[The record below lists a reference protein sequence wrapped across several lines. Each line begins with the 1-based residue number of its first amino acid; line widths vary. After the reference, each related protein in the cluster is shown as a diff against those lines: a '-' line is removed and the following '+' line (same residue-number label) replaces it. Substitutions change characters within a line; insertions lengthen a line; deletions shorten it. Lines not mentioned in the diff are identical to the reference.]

1 VFQIIKV
8 SAKNILSGKLWLQAP
23 EGVVLKILQLPSM
36 PITEKFLFS
45 SLLNWGRAQV
55 KDKLEVRAKIE
66 NCLKH
71 IRFCSMDYAE
81 FSNLCCVPIPLTA
94 EEKYKIFLSITQKNS
109 KHLPEGFSTVKK
121 PRCIEE
127 ESTSYDWISLKSSL
141 CTNNDLLTKPVI
153 VNVTVKPLRYLTGL
167 LIFSLTGV
175 NAGDT
180 VHLSCAVYSSEHPK
194 ICIASATFNDVVPK
208 GSRGELYFDWP
219 VLMKMGIS
227 YRIELN
233 YIDMPRLPYTYE
245 YLSKSTSYSWYESD
259 PKEKVTVL
267 FALNKPV
274 KPITDICGLIMAKI
288 MA

>member
-1 VFQIIKV
+1 VLQIIKV
-8 SAKNILSGKLWLQAP
+8 SANNVLSGKFWLQAP

-45 SLLNWGRAQV
+45 SLVNWGRAQV
-55 KDKLEVRAKIE
+55 KDELEVRAKIE
-66 NCLKH
+66 NCLKF

-81 FSNLCCVPIPLTA
+81 FSNLCCKPIPLTA

-109 KHLPEGFSTVKK
+109 EHLPEGFSTVKK

-127 ESTSYDWISLKSSL
+127 ESTIYDWTSLKTSMYA
-141 CTNNDLLTKPVI
+141 NDEFLTKPVI
-153 VNVTVKPLRYLTGL
+153 VTVTVEPVRYLTGL
-167 LIFSLTGV
+167 NLFSLTGI
-175 NAGDT
+175 NAGDS
-180 VHLSCAVYSSEHPK
+180 VHLTCDVYSSEHPK
-194 ICIASATFNDVVPK
+194 ICIVSATFNDVVPED
-208 GSRGELYFDWP
+208 GRGELYFDWP

-233 YIDMPRLPYTYE
+233 YKEMRHLSFTCKYF
-245 YLSKSTSYSWYESD
+245 SKSTSYSWFESD
-259 PKEKVTVL
+259 PKEKVTVS

-274 KPITDICGLIMAKI
+274 KPITDISGLIMAKR